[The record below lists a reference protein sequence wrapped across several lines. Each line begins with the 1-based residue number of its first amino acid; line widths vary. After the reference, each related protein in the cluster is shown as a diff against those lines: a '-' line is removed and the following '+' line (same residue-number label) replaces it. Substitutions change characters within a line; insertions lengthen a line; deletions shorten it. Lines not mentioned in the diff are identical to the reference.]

1 MKREC
6 ALISKECAVLQH
18 PEIADICIEYDITD
32 KYVIDAL
39 FELANLVYNRGYND
53 GYNNGYGDN
62 TPTTDW

>member
-1 MKREC
+1 MKRES
-6 ALISKECAVLQH
+6 ALASKEYAVLQH

-39 FELANLVYNRGYND
+39 FELANLVYKRGYND
-53 GYNNGYGDN
+53 GEEDN